1 MEINEIILS
10 IFLNL
15 AKYQF
20 WLSKSHFKIGKNLNS
35 EFDIFKYFSL
45 FYYFFLLIIVRCV
58 LSNLVLKGGVRF
70 LRYLGLALKPNLVQ
84 LLFKTQSTHFF
95 EKISFSL
102 QSWIQFLN

>member
-35 EFDIFKYFSL
+35 EFDIFKYFSR
-45 FYYFFLLIIVRCV
+45 FYYFFINNCTMCT
-58 LSNLVLKGGVRF
+58 
-70 LRYLGLALKPNLVQ
+70 
-84 LLFKTQSTHFF
+84 FKSSFERGSEIFEVFGTCTETKSSSTTFQNSGHTFF
-95 EKISFSL
+95 
-102 QSWIQFLN
+102 